1 MAIDESEVKRL
12 ADAAKFNE
20 LKREYLKLTDAEQ
33 DALKNSTTLAQEYI
47 NLLEMAEQNLRRNT
61 MHLQVQVDKLQE
73 LVDVGDKSYANQQRR
88 NALAQQ
94 KIELQLNE
102 LEDLR
107 ELVRTGKEFD
117 EATLKRLTK
126 KEDSLKRIARAQ
138 EASASGVQ
146 DFSGAMREI
155 NPMAVKMA
163 DNFALMAAAAEDG
176 SLGVKGIAAA
186 GAVAN
191 NVLSKVFDTVK
202 SAIFGLDEATNA
214 FERQYQ
220 MGPKYSAAIKS
231 TTTALNEAGVSA
243 SEAASAYGGLI
254 TNFTDFTTLNTAQQK
269 SLGDTAAIMAEVGV
283 TNEDFGKSA
292 QSMNKFFGVA
302 TEDMGTQM
310 SELAGMARALG
321 VPTGQ
326 LAGQFANAGG
336 AMAKFGDQGIKAFK
350 DLARIQKITGME
362 MEKVLSIT
370 NRFDTFEGA
379 AEQAGKLN
387 AALGGNFVNAMDL
400 MTSTDPAERFGMIRD
415 SILDAGLSF
424 DEMSYYQKQ
433 FYTESLGLSDVGD
446 LAMMLSGDM
455 TSLAGAA
462 DASAESLIEQKER
475 AQDVQSIMEKMQ
487 AILVDNADSFLFLAE
502 AMSKILGFLQK
513 SPRFM
518 KWMMISMVG
527 LKVITMGLAFAQMF
541 LGVAGHMGAKG
552 ASRLGIAVGIA
563 ALAIFLLV
571 KALKIASPS
580 KVVLA
585 MFAFGASLY
594 AASIAADKSA
604 GSFQRLAPALLQVG
618 VALFL
623 ITGGLALMAF
633 SFSLLDTGQMVGMG
647 AILIGIG
654 VGAYFLA
661 PALTALGAALANPV
675 VIVGLAVFAA
685 TILSIGAS
693 IFIAATGV
701 GLMGAGMSLMF
712 KEMDVPKVLAFGAMV
727 LGLIIGAPFLAMA
740 GAGLFAMAF
749 GMGALGF
756 SLKFIATKDLEAIAQ
771 FATGLAELEVNQI
784 SSLAKAIRQVAKA
797 MDDIPTH
804 KAILMTATM
813 ESATVAASAAR
824 ILAGQAPKT
833 SGDSK
838 SSMNSTAKQP
848 PININLT
855 VELGGEVLDN
865 RIIKVG
871 REQEGSGGAWSA
883 ISGLLGQ

>member
-12 ADAAKFNE
+12 ADAGKMNE
-20 LKREYLKLTDAEQ
+20 LKKEYLKLTAAEQ
-33 DALKNSTTLAQEYI
+33 DALKNSNTLAQNYI
-47 NLLEMAEQNLRRNT
+47 DLLEMAEQNLRRNT
-61 MHLQVQVDKLQE
+61 LHLQAQIDKLKLRGDLE
-73 LVDVGDKSYANQQRR
+73 DKSYAGQQRR

-94 KIELQLNE
+94 KIQIQLNE

-107 ELVRTGKEFD
+107 ELIKTGQDAD
-117 EATLKRLTK
+117 EDRLKDLAKR
-126 KEDSLKRIARAQ
+126 EDALNRIARAQ
-138 EASASGVQ
+138 EASAAGTQSMG
-146 DFSGAMREI
+146 GAMREI

-176 SLGVKGIAAA
+176 TLGVKGIAAA

-310 SELAGMARALG
+310 SELAGTARALG

-350 DLARIQKITGME
+350 DLARVQKITGME

-475 AQDVQSIMEKMQ
+475 AQGVQSIMEKMQ
-487 AILVDNADSFLFLAE
+487 SILVDNADAFLGLAE

-513 SPRFM
+513 KPGLI
-518 KWMMISMVG
+518 KVVIAGMIA
-527 LKVITMGLAFAQMF
+527 LKTVTFALAFAQMF
-541 LGVAGHMGAKG
+541 MGTASHISEKGTMKLGLA
-552 ASRLGIAVGIA
+552 LGIL
-563 ALAIFLLV
+563 ALAAGGL
-571 KALKIASPS
+571 ALAFMIASPS
-580 KVVLA
+580 KLVLA
-585 MFAFGASLY
+585 MFSFGASLHSSG
-594 AASIAADKSA
+594 AAADKSA
-604 GSFQRLAPALLQVG
+604 ASFQRLAPALLQVG
-618 VALFL
+618 VGIFL
-623 ITGGLALMAF
+623 ITGGLALMAAA
-633 SFSLLDTGQMVGMG
+633 FSLLNVEQMIGMG

-693 IFIAATGV
+693 IFLAATGV

-740 GAGLFAMAF
+740 GAGLFAMAL